1 MALISG
7 YCIGGINKKWIFITC
22 IIIGLSESILNQQ
35 HDFFIKESE
44 YKLELESIS
53 DLVSSKKDLIAIN
66 GNDNPQQLYLAH
78 RKGWTC
84 SDSLITDLSFINNI
98 QKKVVVI
105 FFLISTVVTNQ

>member
-1 MALISG
+1 M
-7 YCIGGINKKWIFITC
+7 
-22 IIIGLSESILNQQ
+22 
-35 HDFFIKESE
+35 
-44 YKLELESIS
+44 ELESIA

-66 GNDNPQQLYLAH
+66 GNDNPQQLYLVH

-105 FFLISTVVTNQ
+105 FFWISTVVTNQ

>member
-1 MALISG
+1 M
-7 YCIGGINKKWIFITC
+7 
-22 IIIGLSESILNQQ
+22 
-35 HDFFIKESE
+35 
-44 YKLELESIS
+44 ELESIS

-98 QKKVVVI
+98 QKKGCRYI
-105 FFLISTVVTNQ
+105 FLNKHSCNKSINRKIVFSNVNFTVYDLNMPTNKKYLPIKLRFNK